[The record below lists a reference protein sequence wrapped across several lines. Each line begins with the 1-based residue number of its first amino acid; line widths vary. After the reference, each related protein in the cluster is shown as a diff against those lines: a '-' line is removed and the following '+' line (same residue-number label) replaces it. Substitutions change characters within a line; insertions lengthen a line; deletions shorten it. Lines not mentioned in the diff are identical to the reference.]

1 MSFNDAFDRLLMA
14 FNRYHTIPRRPE
26 NISKIGSARR
36 QLEAA
41 RREVADARRQ
51 MGWVAKSV
59 VGPSTAEE
67 ALRIWAAEQRGF

>member
-26 NISKIGSARR
+26 NVSRLGAARR

-41 RREVADARRQ
+41 RREVAEARRQ
-51 MGWVAKSV
+51 MGWIARPVL
-59 VGPSTAEE
+59 GPATADE
-67 ALRIWAAEQRGF
+67 ALRIWAAEQRGM